1 LAKNTEKK
9 LYYYKILFDDSAKD
23 NIYKAIRDEKAVKK
37 EIYEYEMCREALE
50 YLQKENIE
58 NTEIV
63 NNIMKETLETR
74 GKNNENL
81 INLSKIVQELRKSGK
96 SFDEEQFNRVYP
108 LYIEIL
114 KLNFLSIKNIA
125 QGVKYYD
132 NIQKAA
138 NKKRRSMAVRFNR
151 KLVEPFDK
159 LDYQLSYYKMLL
171 RTYESVINMS
181 MAQYMNFI
189 EKKE

>member
-9 LYYYKILFDDSAKD
+9 VYYYKILFDDSAKD

-37 EIYEYEMCREALE
+37 EICEYEMCREALE

-81 INLSKIVQELRKSGK
+81 INLSKIVQELKKSGE

-125 QGVKYYD
+125 KGVKYYD

-181 MAQYMNFI
+181 VVQYMNFI

>member
-1 LAKNTEKK
+1 MAKNTEKK
-9 LYYYKILFDDSAKD
+9 VYYYKILFDDSAKD

>member
-9 LYYYKILFDDSAKD
+9 VYYYKILFDDSAKD

-37 EIYEYEMCREALE
+37 EICEYEMCREALE